1 MAEESDFDLME
12 DLVSIEREGTF
23 VPNEKLV
30 AQEA

>member
-23 VPNEKLV
+23 CPNEELV
-30 AQEA
+30 ALEA